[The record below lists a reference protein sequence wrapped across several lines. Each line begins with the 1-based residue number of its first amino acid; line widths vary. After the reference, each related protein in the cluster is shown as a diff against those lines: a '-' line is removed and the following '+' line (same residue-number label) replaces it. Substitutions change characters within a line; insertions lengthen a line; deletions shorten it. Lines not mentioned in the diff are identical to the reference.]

1 MSESDGRY
9 KHHGLVT
16 LLLWTPVVLVVVA
29 GILYLLRGVILRV
42 W

>member
-1 MSESDGRY
+1 MSETDSRY
-9 KHHGLVT
+9 HRHGLVT
-16 LLLWTPVVLVVVA
+16 LLLWTPVVLLVVA